1 MGAAMGIDKQDIMS
15 RMEGF
20 ALQGVKG
27 LFILLCF
34 CFTQCAS
41 FSIITTT
48 RRSIEPPAAYNA
60 GTFSHPR
67 DYQPQAT
74 QVYFYFCQYALLTD
88 IRNQG
93 TLPVNRRPK
102 CNG

>member
-34 CFTQCAS
+34 F
-41 FSIITTT
+41 
-48 RRSIEPPAAYNA
+48 
-60 GTFSHPR
+60 
-67 DYQPQAT
+67 
-74 QVYFYFCQYALLTD
+74 FYSVCILFYYHYH
-88 IRNQG
+88 
-93 TLPVNRRPK
+93 
-102 CNG
+102 